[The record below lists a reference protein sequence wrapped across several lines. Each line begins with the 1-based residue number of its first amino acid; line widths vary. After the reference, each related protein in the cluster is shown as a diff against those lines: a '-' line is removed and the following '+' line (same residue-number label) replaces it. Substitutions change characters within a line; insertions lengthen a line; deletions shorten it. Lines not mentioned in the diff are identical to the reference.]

1 VYPVGIAEGS
11 PPLSLATSGKEQ
23 HMGKSMT
30 REKVALVTGVSS
42 GIGRATATL
51 LSERG
56 FRVFGTMRR
65 PGQTNA
71 ALQNVEVIRLDV
83 CDEESARSCLRTVLD
98 RAGRIDAL
106 VNNAGHSLIGSSEE
120 TSIEEAKEL
129 FETNFFGTLR
139 MIQAVLPTMREQRSG
154 RIVNIS
160 SVVGFLPAPY
170 MGIYA
175 ASKHALE
182 GYSESLDH
190 EVRQFGIRVCVVE
203 PGFTRTNLDQNGH
216 LAGQLLEAYGR
227 ERDRAREAVRVSIAR
242 GENPARVAL
251 VVSEALKS
259 RSPRRRY
266 PAGRAAKILT
276 LLKKL
281 APAQLLDRGI
291 RKQFG
296 LGGGEERSKCGPQRR
311 ADVQ

>member
-1 VYPVGIAEGS
+1 MDTQNVV
-11 PPLSLATSGKEQ
+11 
-23 HMGKSMT
+23 
-30 REKVALVTGVSS
+30 LVTGVTS
-42 GIGRATATL
+42 GIGEATAKL
-51 LSERG
+51 LSELR

-65 PGQTNA
+65 PNGSNTGLTNTE
-71 ALQNVEVIRLDV
+71 LVQLDV
-83 CDEESARSCLRTVLD
+83 RDNESVRLCVRTVLE

-120 TSIEEAKEL
+120 TSMEEAKEL

-139 MIQAVLPTMREQRSG
+139 MVQAVLPAMREQRSG

-203 PGFTRTNLDQNGH
+203 PGFTRTNLDQNGR
-216 LAGQLLEAYGR
+216 LAGQRLEAYAR
-227 ERDRAREAVRVSIAR
+227 ERDRAREAVRASIAR

-251 VVSEALKS
+251 AVSEALKS

-266 PAGRAAKILT
+266 PAGREAKILT

-281 APAQLLDRGI
+281 APAQLLDKGI

-296 LGGGEERSKCGPQRR
+296 LEAARTRLQRACLPARLGEITSSCQPNVFGEEGRSVHLRYN
-311 ADVQ
+311 